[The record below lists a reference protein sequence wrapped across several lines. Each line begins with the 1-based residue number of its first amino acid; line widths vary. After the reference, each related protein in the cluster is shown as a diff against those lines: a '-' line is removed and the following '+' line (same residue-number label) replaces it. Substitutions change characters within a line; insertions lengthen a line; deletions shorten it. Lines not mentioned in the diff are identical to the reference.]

1 MLIVP
6 GLHLVDGM
14 QNGVVNAYVWE
25 RPDGGLTLIDAGMP
39 KDAAKIL
46 AFGRRLGLERLDRII
61 ATHGDIDHVGGLA
74 EVQAATG
81 ARVICHAV
89 EKDVVEG
96 RKPREMGRSAAARLY
111 GPLFNVVS
119 RSMLG
124 YRPVSRVDELVLDK
138 AVLPEGFQVVH
149 VPGHTAGQI
158 ALFEP
163 QRGILIAAD
172 ALNNRNDRLGE
183 PPAIATPLPA
193 VARESIRKL
202 ARLPGVQ
209 VIVFGHGQ
217 PITVNAAQRLS
228 AFADSLSTPS
238 LGRSTSSLGRS

>member
-14 QNGVVNAYVWE
+14 QDGVVNAYVWE

-39 KDAAKIL
+39 KDATKIL
-46 AFGRRLGLERLDRII
+46 AFARRLGLERLNRII

-81 ARVICHAV
+81 AQVICHAV
-89 EKDVVEG
+89 EKDVIEG
-96 RKPREMGRSAAARLY
+96 RKPREMGRSAAQLI
-111 GPLFNVVS
+111 GPLVNIVFRAV
-119 RSMLG
+119 LG
-124 YRPVSRVDELVLDK
+124 YRPVAHVDELVLDK
-138 AVLPEGFQVVH
+138 TVLPEGFQVVH

-172 ALNNRNDRLGE
+172 ALNNRNDQLGE
-183 PPAIATPLPA
+183 PPPFATPLPA
-193 VARESIRKL
+193 VARASIRKL
-202 ARLPGVQ
+202 ANLPNAQ
-209 VIVFGHGQ
+209 VIVFGHGR

-228 AFADSLSTPS
+228 VFADSLSS
-238 LGRSTSSLGRS
+238 